1 MKYGYGSMGSP
12 RKGSSPMKGSSGC
25 KGGKGGGK
33 GGPKRL
39 RPKK

>member
-1 MKYGYGSMGSP
+1 
-12 RKGSSPMKGSSGC
+12 MKGSSGC